1 MAPDYNH
8 NEHFLGFS
16 HRDPPQGNTYCRIY
30 KPLHQVKTDYIQG
43 VDHWTYTP
51 VITQSSN
58 ACLRRQTTWLGVSSQ
73 LGVCVTK
80 ELSY

>member
-43 VDHWTYTP
+43 VDHWTYACDYP
-51 VITQSSN
+51 V
-58 ACLRRQTTWLGVSSQ
+58 
-73 LGVCVTK
+73 
-80 ELSY
+80 E